1 MATYELRPLGVGEI
15 LDRGI
20 GLYRDH
26 FAALLGVAA
35 VCQGPAVVLGLYVA
49 LGGGVLHHFGAWLIA
64 WVLSFL
70 GYLLAAG
77 ATLWI
82 VSEAYLGHEPDF
94 DTALRF
100 AGRKMWPLFLAGG
113 TSGLVTLLA
122 AMLLFVPG
130 GIGACGYSVVSQVGG
145 LETRDR
151 PTRALGRSWA
161 LTRGAKGKAFA
172 LGLVCAVL
180 VFVPGLAVQLLA
192 LFALRSTPEVG
203 NALAQ
208 VVYLVV
214 RPIVACAFTLFYYDL
229 RVRKEAFDLELLSSQ
244 LGGGAATA

>member
-20 GLYRDH
+20 SLYRDH

-35 VCQGPAVVLGLYVA
+35 VCQGPAVVLSLYVA
-49 LGGGVLHHFGAWLIA
+49 LGGGVLQHIGLWLLA
-64 WVLSFL
+64 ALLSFL
-70 GYLLAAG
+70 GYLLASG

-94 DTALRF
+94 EQALRF
-100 AGRKMWPLFLAGG
+100 AGRKMWALFLAGG
-113 TSGLVTLLA
+113 ASGLLTFLA
-122 AMLLFVPG
+122 ALLLFVPG
-130 GIGACGYSVVSQVGG
+130 IIVACGYSVVSQVVV
-145 LETRDR
+145 LEQLDR
-151 PTRALGRSWA
+151 PTAALGRSWA

-172 LGLVCAVL
+172 VGLVASVL
-180 VFVPGLAVQLLA
+180 VLVPGLAVNLA
-192 LFALRSTPEVG
+192 AVFAMRSNPEIG

-214 RPIVACAFTLFYYDL
+214 RPVVACAFTLFYYDL

-244 LGGGAATA
+244 LGAGAPPA